1 MTFQHRLGNAV
12 MRLHE
17 ASLIDPESENKRSTT
32 GATGKEEVK
41 KRSSFL
47 SPPSN
52 LGISNILFGN
62 DDSVKKSD
70 AAAVHKAEKGEKTD
84 EVQTAG
90 SSKRFPA
97 SVSQAF
103 KRTREGLGST
113 FSAQEEG
120 RTFSPFGAKKRII
133 KFDENLPEACEV
145 LTLIEICLMHGI
157 RVKEYHG
164 ALPFWTLLERV
175 HLQNPDINNSPSSS
189 SDVSGGD
196 DRKADVPKNAEGNY
210 KNDKK
215 NTSSKD
221 SLMASFRNKLD
232 NFGHNSDG
240 NKKNN
245 DNEGKSVKRSS
256 KSGDA
261 KQTEKPSVP
270 RRTHLRAAMI
280 SGPSS
285 FPNALAKA
293 RAWIR

>member
-1 MTFQHRLGNAV
+1 MFQHRLGKAV

-17 ASLIDPESENKRSTT
+17 ASLTDPESENKRSIMGTP
-32 GATGKEEVK
+32 GKEEVK
-41 KRSSFL
+41 KKSSFL

-62 DDSVKKSD
+62 DDSAKKSD
-70 AAAVHKAEKGEKTD
+70 AANVSKAEKQEKAA
-84 EVQTAG
+84 EVHLDG
-90 SSKRFPA
+90 SSKRFPS

-103 KRTREGLGST
+103 KRTKEGLGGLST
-113 FSAQEEG
+113 FSGQDEG
-120 RTFSPFGAKKRII
+120 KKFRPFGAKKKIT
-133 KFDENLPEACEV
+133 KFDENLHEACEV

-175 HLQNPDINNSPSSS
+175 HLQNPDIESSCPRN
-189 SDVSGGD
+189 DVSGGD
-196 DRKADVPKNAEGNY
+196 DRNSDIPKNTDGNQ

-215 NTSSKD
+215 NTGSKD

-232 NFGHNSDG
+232 NFGHHRNSD
-240 NKKNN
+240 NDVNVNN
-245 DNEGKSVKRSS
+245 SGKVNDS
-256 KSGDA
+256 
-261 KQTEKPSVP
+261 KQTEKSPVV
-270 RRTHLRAAMI
+270 RTHLRAAMI